1 MRNRLIVY
9 LSPGERQ
16 LLQRMAIEDIRPPD
30 DQIRYLIVNEAIKR
44 GITENQ
50 SATGGSLD
58 ADTCSAGK
66 DTNNKPGGVSIQ
78 CQPQS

>member
-50 SATGGSLD
+50 SATGGSLTPTPV
-58 ADTCSAGK
+58 ALARTRT
-66 DTNNKPGGVSIQ
+66 TNLEG
-78 CQPQS
+78 